1 MNTSTERQ
9 VATPGTHHVTNSYE
23 AVYLRATGLRS
34 YHSAHNSAQNS
45 RRRATTVIPHV
56 TQVALA
62 ATLAALW
69 YTFTSRTQHTQS
81 MISLFG
87 KPEKVEPSL
96 LDKLKASVSKTKAA
110 LSETVDTIFQGQRK
124 IDPAL
129 LKQLETALLSADLG
143 VATTKEILSS
153 VREKLDRSALS
164 DASQLKREI
173 KSHVVRILDAAPVP
187 AFAPAST
194 NGSNVTG
201 TIGTRVIFIVGVNG
215 AGKTTSIGK
224 LANRLKQ
231 EGRSV
236 VLCAADTFRAAA
248 IEQLAIWAERNGIE
262 MIKQKFG
269 ADPAAVV
276 YDAVAAA
283 KARNADIVIV
293 DTAGRLHTKSNL
305 MAELEKMKR
314 TAAKVIPGA
323 PHEVL
328 LVLDA
333 TTGQNGL
340 AQAREF
346 TGAVGV
352 TGIILTKLDGTA
364 KGGIVVPISRELNL
378 PIRFVGTGEQINDM
392 VPFDA
397 ETYANSLFD

>member
-1 MNTSTERQ
+1 
-9 VATPGTHHVTNSYE
+9 
-23 AVYLRATGLRS
+23 
-34 YHSAHNSAQNS
+34 
-45 RRRATTVIPHV
+45 
-56 TQVALA
+56 
-62 ATLAALW
+62 
-69 YTFTSRTQHTQS
+69 

-87 KPEKVEPSL
+87 KNEPESTL
-96 LDKLKASVSKTKAA
+96 LEKLKASVSKTKAV
-110 LSETVDTIFQGQRK
+110 LSGTVDTIFLGERK
-124 IDPAL
+124 IDPSL

-143 VATTKEILSS
+143 VRTTREILEA
-153 VREKLDRSALS
+153 VREKMDRNALA
-164 DASQLKREI
+164 DAAQLKREI
-173 KSHVVRILDAAPVP
+173 KSHIVRILLASGSSAASAVDV
-187 AFAPAST
+187 AAGASP
-194 NGSNVTG
+194 NGNG
-201 TIGTRVIFIVGVNG
+201 PRVIFVVGVNG

-224 LANRLKQ
+224 LANRLRQ
-231 EGRSV
+231 DGLSV
-236 VLCAADTFRAAA
+236 MLCAADTFRAAA
-248 IEQLAIWAERNGIE
+248 VEQLEIWAHRNGIE
-262 MIKQKFG
+262 VIKQKSG

-283 KARNADIVIV
+283 KARTIDALLV

-323 PHEVL
+323 PHDVL

-346 TGAVGV
+346 TSTVRV

-364 KGGIVVPISRELNL
+364 KGGIVVAISRELGL
-378 PIRFVGTGEQINDM
+378 PIRFVGTGEQINDL

>member
-1 MNTSTERQ
+1 
-9 VATPGTHHVTNSYE
+9 
-23 AVYLRATGLRS
+23 
-34 YHSAHNSAQNS
+34 
-45 RRRATTVIPHV
+45 
-56 TQVALA
+56 
-62 ATLAALW
+62 
-69 YTFTSRTQHTQS
+69 

-87 KPEKVEPSL
+87 KPEPTLAER
-96 LDKLKASVSKTKAA
+96 LKASVSKTKAA
-110 LSETVDTIFQGQRK
+110 LSETVDNIFLGERK
-124 IDPAL
+124 IDPSL
-129 LKQLETALLSADLG
+129 LKALENALIATDLG
-143 VATTKEILSS
+143 VKPTREILSA
-153 VREKLDRSALS
+153 VREKLDRNALA
-164 DASQLKREI
+164 DAVQLKREI
-173 KSHVVRILDAAPVP
+173 KSHIVRILTATPAPENAAP
-187 AFAPAST
+187 SQ
-194 NGSNVTG
+194 NGTG
-201 TIGTRVIFIVGVNG
+201 PRVIFIVGVNG

-231 EGRSV
+231 EGLSV

-248 IEQLAIWAERNGIE
+248 IEQLAIWAQRNGVE

-283 KARNADIVIV
+283 KARNADAVIV

-323 PHEVL
+323 PHDVL

-346 TGAVGV
+346 TSAVGV

-364 KGGIVVPISRELNL
+364 KGGIVVAISRELGL
-378 PIRFVGTGEQINDM
+378 PIRFVGTGEQINDL

>member
-1 MNTSTERQ
+1 
-9 VATPGTHHVTNSYE
+9 
-23 AVYLRATGLRS
+23 
-34 YHSAHNSAQNS
+34 
-45 RRRATTVIPHV
+45 
-56 TQVALA
+56 
-62 ATLAALW
+62 
-69 YTFTSRTQHTQS
+69 

-87 KPEKVEPSL
+87 KNEPEPTL
-96 LDKLKASVSKTKAA
+96 LEKLKASVSKTKAV
-110 LSETVDTIFQGQRK
+110 LSETVDNIFQGEKK
-124 IDPAL
+124 IDASL

-143 VATTKEILSS
+143 VRTTKEILES
-153 VREKLDRSALS
+153 VREKLERNALS
-164 DASQLKREI
+164 DSNQVKREI
-173 KSHVVRILDAAPVP
+173 KSHIVRILAASAATGAAAVTGPLAGP
-187 AFAPAST
+187 ATGATGAST
-194 NGSNVTG
+194 NGQG
-201 TIGTRVIFIVGVNG
+201 PRVIFVVGVNG

-224 LANRLKQ
+224 LANRLRKDNF
-231 EGRSV
+231 SV
-236 VLCAADTFRAAA
+236 MLCAADTFRAAA
-248 IEQLAIWAERNGIE
+248 VEQLEVWAQRNGIE
-262 MIKQKFG
+262 VIKQKSG

-283 KARNADIVIV
+283 KARSTDALIV

-323 PHEVL
+323 PHDVL

-346 TGAVGV
+346 TSSVRV

-364 KGGIVVPISRELNL
+364 KGGIVVAIARELGM
-378 PIRFVGTGEQINDM
+378 PIRFVGTGEQINDL

-397 ETYANSLFD
+397 ETYANSLFN

>member
-1 MNTSTERQ
+1 
-9 VATPGTHHVTNSYE
+9 
-23 AVYLRATGLRS
+23 
-34 YHSAHNSAQNS
+34 
-45 RRRATTVIPHV
+45 
-56 TQVALA
+56 
-62 ATLAALW
+62 
-69 YTFTSRTQHTQS
+69 

-87 KPEKVEPSL
+87 KNEPEPTL
-96 LDKLKASVSKTKAA
+96 LEKLKASVSKTKAA
-110 LSETVDTIFQGQRK
+110 LSETVDTIFLGERK

-129 LKQLETALLSADLG
+129 LKQLENALLSADLG
-143 VATTKEILSS
+143 VRTTKEILDS
-153 VREKLDRSALS
+153 VREKLDRNALA

-173 KSHVVRILDAAPVP
+173 KSHIVRIFAASAASVGGP
-187 AFAPAST
+187 AAAGPLAGPAGASP
-194 NGSNVTG
+194 NGTG
-201 TIGTRVIFIVGVNG
+201 PRVIFVVGVNG

-224 LANRLKQ
+224 LANRLRKDNF
-231 EGRSV
+231 SV
-236 VLCAADTFRAAA
+236 ILCAADTFRAAA
-248 IEQLAIWAERNGIE
+248 VEQLEIWATRNGIDV
-262 MIKQKFG
+262 IKQKSG

-283 KARNADIVIV
+283 KARSTDALIV

-323 PHEVL
+323 PHDVL

-346 TGAVGV
+346 TSTVRV

-364 KGGIVVPISRELNL
+364 KGGIVVAIARELGL
-378 PIRFVGTGEQINDM
+378 PIRFVGTGEQINDL

-397 ETYANSLFD
+397 ETYVNSLFD